1 MRLKDKIAIVTGG
14 NRGIGR
20 AISLAFAKEGANVV
34 IAARDMVAAKEV
46 LIEIENKGRQGLA
59 VKTDV
64 SKAEEVDKMV
74 QRCLEKF
81 GKIDILVN
89 NAGIVSVAP
98 IIELDEKE
106 WDLNMDINAKGVFLC
121 CQVVARQM
129 IKQGGGGKIVNVSSL
144 CGKIGCRYLGHYT
157 ASKFA
162 VIGFN
167 KTLALELAPHKINV
181 NAVCPGV
188 VETDM
193 LIKEYQSVAKLENTT
208 AEELRK
214 DVLPTIPLGRLSQPE
229 DVAKVVVFLASSD
242 SDYMTGQALNVT
254 GGMETH

>member
-1 MRLKDKIAIVTGG
+1 MRLFDKVAIVTGG
-14 NRGIGR
+14 NKGIGR
-20 AISLAFAKEGANVV
+20 AISLAFADEGAGVV
-34 IAARDMVAAKEV
+34 IAARDMIAAKGV
-46 LIEIENKGRQGLA
+46 LVEIENKGRQGLA

-64 SKAEEVDKMV
+64 SKAEEVDNMV

-106 WDLNMDINAKGVFLC
+106 WNLNMDINAKGVFLC

-129 IKQGGGGKIVNVSSL
+129 IEQGKHGKIVNVSSL
-144 CGKIGCRYLGHYT
+144 CGKIGCRYLGHYC

-162 VIGFN
+162 VIGFT
-167 KTLALELAPHKINV
+167 KTLALELAPYKINV

-229 DVAKVVVFLASSD
+229 DIAKVVVFLASSD